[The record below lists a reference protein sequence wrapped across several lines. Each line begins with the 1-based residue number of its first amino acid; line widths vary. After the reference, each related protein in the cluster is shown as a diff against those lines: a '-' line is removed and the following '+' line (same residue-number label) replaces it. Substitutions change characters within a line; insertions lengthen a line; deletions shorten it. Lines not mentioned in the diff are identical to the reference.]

1 MSACALHQIQ
11 HHGEAERSYE
21 CADENRQSH
30 APTVHMQA
38 GGVRRETGVV
48 VGRYRV
54 EQRLPQCTSHI
65 AVVHAEQVGQQQ
77 HEGKHLG
84 DDGGAQYHGEY
95 AFDLGKLR
103 GAQFVRGEH
112 TLGDLESAGSAKS
125 HHRGEGHD
133 AQAAE
138 LDGEQDDDL
147 AERRPVFAGV
157 HHRNA
162 AGGQG
167 RDGGEERDREVG
179 EDDVR
184 CGDRQQQ
191 QAGDDDDQCAEIH
204 HGQTARVPEQTVGDA
219 DAANALG
226 GFIAFVSAQYI
237 G

>member
-30 APTVHMQA
+30 APTVHMQV

-103 GAQFVRGEH
+103 GAQFVRGKH
-112 TLGDLESAGSAKS
+112 ALGDLESAGSAKS

-138 LDGEQDDDL
+138 LDGE
-147 AERRPVFAGV
+147 
-157 HHRNA
+157 
-162 AGGQG
+162 
-167 RDGGEERDREVG
+167 
-179 EDDVR
+179 
-184 CGDRQQQ
+184 
-191 QAGDDDDQCAEIH
+191 
-204 HGQTARVPEQTVGDA
+204 
-219 DAANALG
+219 
-226 GFIAFVSAQYI
+226 
-237 G
+237 